1 MICFRIATRC
11 SLKGAFLPATSLDCR
26 RTDCCSSQ
34 QDNWASHTSLRG
46 SVQQSSPQ
54 TATLKVRSDKFKL
67 YFEGDPNCQILFFA
81 IPKNSERNWRCLAP
95 KISADALWR
104 TQPSVQRFLPHI
116 LMVLS
121 VGWIWRVSDATP
133 HSVASL
139 SLGAATTSIKAGS
152 TGIFVRM
159 VPSGGEG
166 GP

>member
-1 MICFRIATRC
+1 MFHSRPAQLFMICFRIAARC

-34 QDNWASHTSLRG
+34 QENWASHTSLRG

-54 TATLKVRSDKFKL
+54 IATLKALSDKFKL
-67 YFEGDPNCQILFFA
+67 YFVGDPKWQILFFA

-104 TQPSVQRFLPHI
+104 TQPFVQRFLPHT

-121 VGWIWRVSDATP
+121 DGWIWRVSDATP
-133 HSVASL
+133 LQSPRSLLARLLPASRL
-139 SLGAATTSIKAGS
+139 VQLVSS
-152 TGIFVRM
+152 
-159 VPSGGEG
+159 
-166 GP
+166 